1 MLTGKEKVYLSQGGS
16 PVELNRIGA
25 FVNGAGPQPSAV
37 APAALASAAAVGTSP
52 NYARADHVHV
62 IPGAS
67 AGSVR
72 GTVLIQP
79 AIANLTAAPTQT
91 DFNNL
96 LAALRL
102 AGVIAS
108 S

>member
-16 PVELNRIGA
+16 PVALDEISE
-25 FVNGAGPQPSAV
+25 FVNDEGAQPSNT
-37 APAALASAAAVGTSP
+37 APAALAPAAAVGSSVA
-52 NYARADHVHV
+52 YARADHVHA

-67 AGSVR
+67 VGTTR

-79 AIANLTAAPTQT
+79 AIANLTAAPTQA

>member
-1 MLTGKEKVYLSQGGS
+1 MLTGKEQVYLSQGGS
-16 PVELNRIGA
+16 PVELDEIAA
-25 FVNGAGPQPSAV
+25 FVNGAGPQPSTAV
-37 APAALASAAAVGTSP
+37 PAALASSAAVGTATA
-52 NYARADHVHV
+52 YARADHVHA

-67 AGSVR
+67 AGTTR

-102 AGVIAS
+102 AGVISAT
-108 S
+108 

>member
-1 MLTGKEKVYLSQGGS
+1 MLTGKEKVYLSQGGT
-16 PVELNRIGA
+16 PVELDEIAKFTNGSGA
-25 FVNGAGPQPSAV
+25 QPSTT
-37 APAALASAAAVGTSP
+37 APAALASVAAVGTSA
-52 NYARADHVHV
+52 NYARADHVHA

-67 AGSVR
+67 AGAVR

>member
-1 MLTGKEKVYLSQGGS
+1 MLTGKEKVYLSQGGT
-16 PVELNRIGA
+16 PVEIDRIAA
-25 FVNGAGPQPSAV
+25 FSNDAGPQASTT
-37 APAALASAAAVGTSP
+37 APAALAAAASVGTSTA
-52 NYARADHVHV
+52 YARADHVHA

-79 AIANLTAAPTQT
+79 AIANLTAAPTQA

-96 LAALRL
+96 LAALRQ
-102 AGVIAS
+102 AGVISAT
-108 S
+108 

>member
-1 MLTGKEKVYLSQGGS
+1 MLTGKERVYLSEGGS
-16 PVELNRIGA
+16 PVELDEIA
-25 FVNGAGPQPSAV
+25 DFVNGAGPQPSTT
-37 APAALASAAAVGTSP
+37 APAALATAAAVGTSAA
-52 NYARADHVHV
+52 YARADHVHA
-62 IPGAS
+62 IPGVS
-67 AGSVR
+67 AGTTR

-79 AIANLTAAPTQT
+79 AIANLTAAPTQA